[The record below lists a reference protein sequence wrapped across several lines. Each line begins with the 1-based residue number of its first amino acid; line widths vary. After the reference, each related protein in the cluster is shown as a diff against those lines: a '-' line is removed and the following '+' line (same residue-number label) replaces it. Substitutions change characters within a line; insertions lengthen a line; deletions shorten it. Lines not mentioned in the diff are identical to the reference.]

1 MQQQELE
8 LILTKLK
15 QDVNEQIAPWE
26 LVKLIE
32 EVGGLIDDLDMEVIE
47 LEQKMNLAWHTIEKY
62 NPEWPKVKVTM
73 EQKTTGAYL
82 EFKQQS
88 ALLKRLRRHYRV
100 LNTKLNLITKP
111 KGR

>member
-1 MQQQELE
+1 MLTNDLQTL
-8 LILTKLK
+8 LTKLS
-15 QDVNEQIAPWE
+15 QNVNDHIEPWE

-32 EVGGLIDDLDMEVIE
+32 EVGGLIDDLDMEVID

-73 EQKTTGAYL
+73 EQKTTAAYI
-82 EFKQQS
+82 EFKQRV